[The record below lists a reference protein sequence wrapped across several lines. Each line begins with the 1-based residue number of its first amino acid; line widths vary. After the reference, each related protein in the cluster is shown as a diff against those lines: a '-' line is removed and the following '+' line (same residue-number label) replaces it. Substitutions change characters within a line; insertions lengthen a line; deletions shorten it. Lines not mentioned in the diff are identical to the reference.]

1 MSTYCNNKQ
10 KKKVGLAKELM
21 NITIFCKEEDEKGD
35 IFATICKEG
44 MEKTFDGETIQI
56 IQI

>member
-1 MSTYCNNKQ
+1 
-10 KKKVGLAKELM
+10 VGLAKELM